1 MADNELSGSGAGM
14 RQIIGSSE
22 KVVVKSRTSA
32 RSREGT
38 TGAAIISTCYSETT
52 SSNISPIFEFIIVKQ
67 KLICEN

>member
-14 RQIIGSSE
+14 RQHIGSSE

-32 RSREGT
+32 RSSEGT

-52 SSNISPIFEFIIVKQ
+52 SKNILLVHFQV
-67 KLICEN
+67 NYY

>member
-22 KVVVKSRTSA
+22 KVVVKSRTLA

-52 SSNISPIFEFIIVKQ
+52 SRNISPIFNHCYTKIV
-67 KLICEN
+67 L